1 MSEGIKAIAEQ
12 LQNVKVEI
20 EGSMAIVTMNRPKA
34 MNALNNQTLGE
45 LDMLFD
51 YFRKD
56 KDILGVIITGEGKA
70 FVAGAD
76 ISQMCGYNAEQGR
89 DYADYAQSIFNKIEA
104 LEKPVIAAVNGYAL
118 GGGCELSMS
127 CDIRIASEKAVFGQ
141 PEVNLGVIPCFG
153 GTQRLSR
160 LVGTGIAKE
169 LIYTARNVY
178 PEEAKAIGLVNKVV
192 PAESLMDEAKS
203 MMKLILTKAPMAVR
217 YAKVAINQGINM
229 DLYRGLEFEKDVC
242 ALTFG
247 SDDSKEGMSAF
258 LAKRPAEFKNC

>member
-1 MSEGIKAIAEQ
+1 MKHEIQMLSEQ
-12 LQNVKVEI
+12 LQNVRLEVEGAI
-20 EGSMAIVTMNRPKA
+20 AIVTMARPKA

-45 LDMLFD
+45 LESLFH
-51 YFRKD
+51 YFKKD
-56 KDILGVIITGEGKA
+56 KDILGVII
-70 FVAGAD
+70 
-76 ISQMCGYNAEQGR
+76 
-89 DYADYAQSIFNKIEA
+89 NKIEA

-127 CDIRIASEKAVFGQ
+127 CDIRIASDKAVFGQ

-169 LIYTARNVY
+169 LIYTARNVKA
-178 PEEAKAIGLVNKVV
+178 EEAKSIGLVNKVV
-192 PAESLMDEAKS
+192 PAESLLDEAKA
-203 MMKLILTKAPMAVR
+203 MMQTILSKAPLAVR
-217 YAKVAINQGINM
+217 YAKIAINEGIQM
-229 DLYRGLEFEKDVC
+229 DLYRGLELEKDVC

-258 LAKRPAEFKNC
+258 LEKRPAVFQNK